1 MESENR
7 ALVNLSAEGP
17 KNGQIIS
24 RGDNLSTMIT
34 NEYQKL
40 KRAREEARLMEY
52 LEEGDAMALDEIA
65 DNESENQDDND
76 VIVVELP
83 QAVSL
88 HKVSTG
94 SC

>member
-7 ALVNLSAEGP
+7 TLVNLSAEGQ

-40 KRAREEARLMEY
+40 KRTREEARLMEY

>member
-1 MESENR
+1 
-7 ALVNLSAEGP
+7 
-17 KNGQIIS
+17 
-24 RGDNLSTMIT
+24 MIT

-40 KRAREEARLMEY
+40 KRTREEARLMEY